1 MKRHLVGVAAAV
13 LGTMLMGGVV
23 VQTASAADPVPTTVT
38 LPLFGAPL
46 TIGITTGPG
55 GALTEV
61 TVDPADGNVATSAR
75 PHKVVFES
83 ANLLDPTGSPA
94 KVTVRSKHGGQSV
107 SARAGSLNDFMGKPG
122 GWSGDL
128 FGDGTASTV
137 TFMIGATADGSPDI
151 TAITTTGADA
161 MVGDVQHSTGDDDDD
176 ETSMSA
182 RVSVTFTSAAGD
194 QSRTVS
200 ISVKV
205 ETDEDGETSAKLSI
219 SLGNLK
225 GVAIDAAA
233 AAGPHT
239 WSGVLCD
246 NTAATIA
253 YMVAEDGSVSDVVV
267 TPDTADVRTGDS
279 KIDVRFSHD
288 ERVRIRVREDGGL
301 ITISVDERIR
311 CRDAADP
318 TFNGSVVSSGED
330 DDDDDDD
337 GGHHGGG
344 GHDDHDDGDDDDGDD
359 VTTTTSA

>member
-1 MKRHLVGVAAAV
+1 MKRHLIGVGAAV

-55 GALTEV
+55 GTLTDV
-61 TVDPADGNVATSAR
+61 TIDPADGNVAISAR

-83 ANLLDPTGSPA
+83 ANFLDPNGAPG
-94 KVTVRSKHGGQSV
+94 KVTVKSKHGGQSV
-107 SARAGSLNDFMGKPG
+107 TARAGSLADFIDATGG

-128 FGDGTASTV
+128 FGDGVTSTV
-137 TFMIGATADGSPDI
+137 AFTIADFGDGTPDI
-151 TAITTTGADA
+151 TDVSATGADSV
-161 MVGDVQHSTGDDDDD
+161 VGDVKRSTDDDDD
-176 ETSMSA
+176 ETSSSA
-182 RVSVTFTSAAGD
+182 RVSVKFTNEAGD
-194 QSRTVS
+194 QSRSVT

-205 ETDEDGETSAKLSI
+205 ETDEDGNTSAKLSI
-219 SLGNLK
+219 SLSNVK
-225 GVAIDAAA
+225 GVAVDATV

-253 YMVAEDGSVSDVVV
+253 YTVALDGSVSDVVA
-267 TPDTADVRTGDS
+267 TPDTADVRTDGS
-279 KIDVRFSHD
+279 KIDVRFSND
-288 ERVRIRVREDGGL
+288 ERVRIRVREDDGL
-301 ITISVDERIR
+301 IKISVDERIR

-318 TFNGSVVSSGED
+318 TVNGSVVPTTVD
-330 DDDDDDD
+330 DDDEGDANE
-337 GGHHGGG
+337 GGHHGGQG
-344 GHDDHDDGDDDDGDD
+344 RGDDDD